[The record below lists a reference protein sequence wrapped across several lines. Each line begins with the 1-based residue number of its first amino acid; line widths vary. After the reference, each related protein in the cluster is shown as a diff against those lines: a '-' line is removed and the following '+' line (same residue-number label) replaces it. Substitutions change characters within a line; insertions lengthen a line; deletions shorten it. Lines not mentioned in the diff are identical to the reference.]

1 MSFAPPRLLASPKS
15 GSRGLQLAVPL
26 VKLDL
31 LAGTYSVQPPS
42 NLVQEEKVTSPT
54 ETRSA
59 KRQGRELRAVLV
71 SASPVL
77 SRQSS
82 PKPYQKAKKPE
93 TFSEQCHELLQ
104 QARYLNKATYGNSQ
118 EIFKLFSSACLI
130 LKEEPTAQ
138 NTKKIMNNM
147 SKYLK
152 PLQEASP
159 LALSEELFNKIK
171 AIANDKDCT
180 EESIKSK
187 TQDSAVKSY
196 LHYLKLFVRW
206 GDEQRENDA

>member
-1 MSFAPPRLLASPKS
+1 MSFAPPRILTSPRSAS
-15 GSRGLQLAVPL
+15 RDLQLAIPL

-31 LAGTYSVQPPS
+31 LAGTFSVQPPS
-42 NLVQEEKVTSPT
+42 NLPQEEKVTSPT
-54 ETRSA
+54 ENKA
-59 KRQGRELRAVLV
+59 VKRLGRELRAMIVPN
-71 SASPVL
+71 SPVL

-82 PKPYQKAKKPE
+82 PKRYPVKKPE

-118 EIFKLFSSACLI
+118 EVFKLFSSACLI

-152 PLQEASP
+152 ALQDASP
-159 LALSEELFNKIK
+159 LTLSEELFGKIK
-171 AIANDKDCT
+171 AIANDKDCS

-206 GDEQRENDA
+206 GNEQREKDV